1 MLTSINMLI
10 GVATQGHSQTF
21 IWVGSFRRKV
31 DLFISHISAYI
42 MMCIPG
48 MWSMLKLEGS
58 GGMPPPP
65 GKVFK
70 IGTKRLNLVAFQSIK
85 ITNI

>member
-21 IWVGSFRRKV
+21 IWVDSFRRKV
-31 DLFISHISAYI
+31 DLFISHVSAYI
-42 MMCIPG
+42 MMWYVEHAETRG
-48 MWSMLKLEGS
+48 VWGHA
-58 GGMPPPP
+58 PP
-65 GKVFK
+65 GKVLK
-70 IGTKRLNLVAFQSIK
+70 TGTKRLNLVAFQSIK